1 MADPRALARLYAP
14 LGVLSGI
21 WFLARFVR
29 TLLPPLFPRFQE
41 LYGVGTA
48 ETGLIYS
55 VVIGAYALM
64 QFPSGA
70 IADRVWRT
78 LVITVGTAVAAL
90 AAVAMALAPT
100 YPLLL
105 VAAAVFGLGTGTH
118 KTVAL
123 TIIGEIYPERQ
134 ARAMGAMDAIGVAAG
149 GLAPLVLVV
158 LGALALDWR
167 LAFGL
172 AAVVGVVLAVLNR
185 EYVAAALEA
194 GDAATH
200 AGADADV
207 DGGGTSADPDDT
219 DAADA
224 GPDDAESS
232 IPDSDATPAP
242 DGDGTP
248 AANGDGD
255 GDGSGPG
262 IRAYLRT
269 FRRPRFALFV
279 CVSVLFVVTWTGV
292 AAFLPLYLIEV
303 KGFGESLAN
312 LLYGGVFGAAL
323 VQVVTGSV
331 ADRVGEVPVL
341 VVGSLGTV
349 AGLGALVAVGSVPA
363 VVVAG
368 GAFALAIN
376 AARPARSSYLVRTIP
391 AEVGGGTL
399 GIVRTAMI
407 GTGSV
412 MSAVYGFTAD
422 AAGLDVAFLGIVA
435 AAALGAALMLVVA
448 VLERR
453 AAASGSGAETA

>member
-1 MADPRALARLYAP
+1 MADLRALARLYAP

-123 TIIGEIYPERQ
+123 TIIGEIYPARQ

-149 GLAPLVLVV
+149 GLAPLVLVA
-158 LGALALDWR
+158 LGALGLDWR
-167 LAFGL
+167 LAFGIAAAAGVAL
-172 AAVVGVVLAVLNR
+172 ALLNR
-185 EYVAAALEA
+185 EYVAAALA
-194 GDAATH
+194 D
-200 AGADADV
+200 DADRDA
-207 DGGGTSADPDDT
+207 DGTDVATDADRDADGT
-219 DAADA
+219 DAADIA
-224 GPDDAESS
+224 TDADDVTA
-232 IPDSDATPAP
+232 
-242 DGDGTP
+242 
-248 AANGDGD
+248 GDGD
-255 GDGSGPG
+255 GDGTARDDPAGDAAPAANGGAPSGPG
-262 IRAYLRT
+262 IRAYLRV

-279 CVSVLFVVTWTGV
+279 LVAVLFVVTWTGV
-292 AAFLPLYLIEV
+292 SAFLPLYLIEV
-303 KGFGESLAN
+303 KGFGENLAN

-323 VQVVTGSV
+323 VQVLTGSV
-331 ADRVGEVPVL
+331 ADRVGEIPVL
-341 VVGSLGTV
+341 VAGSLGTL
-349 AGLGALVAVGSVPA
+349 AGIGALVLVGSVPA
-363 VVVAG
+363 VIVAG

-376 AARPARSSYLVRTIP
+376 AARPARESYLVRTIP
-391 AEVGGGTL
+391 TDVGGGTL

-412 MSAVYGFTAD
+412 MSAVYGVVAD
-422 AAGLDVAFLGIVA
+422 VAGLQAAFLGIVA
-435 AAALGAALMLVVA
+435 AAALAAALMLAVA

-453 AAASGSGAETA
+453 GTGGPGAA

>member
-1 MADPRALARLYAP
+1 MADLRDLARLYAP

-70 IADRVWRT
+70 VADRVWRT

-90 AAVAMALAPT
+90 AAVAMALAPS

-105 VAAAVFGLGTGTH
+105 AAAAVFGFGTGTH

-149 GLAPLVLVV
+149 GLAPLVLVA
-158 LGALALDWR
+158 LGALGLDWR
-167 LAFGL
+167 LAFGI
-172 AAVVGVVLAVLNR
+172 AAAAGVGLAVLNR
-185 EYVAAALEA
+185 EYVAAALADGEA
-194 GDAATH
+194 SGAA
-200 AGADADV
+200 ADADPDATAD
-207 DGGGTSADPDDT
+207 DGTADAPADDGPAAANGGPAS
-219 DAADA
+219 DA
-224 GPDDAESS
+224 GP
-232 IPDSDATPAP
+232 
-242 DGDGTP
+242 
-248 AANGDGD
+248 
-255 GDGSGPG
+255 GPG
-262 IRAYLRT
+262 IRAYLRV

-279 CVSVLFVVTWTGV
+279 LVAILFVVTWTGV
-292 AAFLPLYLIEV
+292 SAFLPLYLIEV
-303 KGFGESLAN
+303 KGFGENLAN

-323 VQVVTGSV
+323 VQVLTGSV
-331 ADRVGEVPVL
+331 ADRVGEIPVL
-341 VVGSLGTV
+341 LAGSLGTL
-349 AGLGALVAVGSVPA
+349 AGIGALVLVGSVPA

-376 AARPARSSYLVRTIP
+376 AARPARESYLVRTIP
-391 AEVGGGTL
+391 TDVGGGTL

-412 MSAVYGFTAD
+412 MSAVFGVVAD
-422 AAGLDVAFLGIVA
+422 VAGLQAAFLGIA
-435 AAALGAALMLVVA
+435 AAAGLAAALMVAVA

-453 AAASGSGAETA
+453 TAAGDGAAAV